1 MSDDASTDVAE
12 QLNSLGQ
19 LASGVGHHVINAL
32 SAIVSNAE
40 MLRLTA
46 GTDRPADP
54 AAIADM
60 IIKTGLE
67 AAGVARRLIDVSR
80 PATGIG
86 EGKVAL
92 DEVAAT
98 VLKEVRGQAV
108 SNVTWQAELSAIPP
122 IKGNADQLRTMLKL
136 LIANA
141 LEALPAQGGMITLS
155 TSIDDR
161 GWVVLEVRD
170 TGRGMTS
177 QIQERAVEP
186 FFSTKGRPGIGLS
199 IANGIWRRHR
209 GTLALR
215 SHFGE
220 GTQVRLC
227 VDPR

>member
-1 MSDDASTDVAE
+1 MPEDASTGAAE

-80 PATGIG
+80 PATAIG
-86 EGKVAL
+86 DAKVAL
-92 DEVAAT
+92 DHLAAEVFESHRQRGAAGIVWET
-98 VLKEVRGQAV
+98 ELRAV
-108 SNVTWQAELSAIPP
+108 PP
-122 IKGNADQLRTMLKL
+122 IKGQPQQLRTMLEL

-141 LEALPAQGGMITLS
+141 QEALPPQGGVITLA
-155 TSIDDR
+155 TALDDR

-209 GTLALR
+209 GTLALK
-215 SHFGE
+215 SHHGE